1 MKTNINRFMIAG
13 TGSGCGKTTVTCA
26 LLQALK
32 NRGMKV
38 SSFKCG
44 PDYIDPMFHSKV
56 IGTKSANLDLFLC
69 GEKSVKY
76 IFAENSA
83 ENDISV
89 IEGVMGN
96 YDGIGADSD
105 LYSTNHVARV
115 TNTPQILVVGTKGV
129 SFSLAAVIKGY
140 LTLRENNI
148 KGVILNNTSEKM
160 YNMLKPVI
168 EKELPV
174 KVYGYLPKIKEA
186 TLESRHL
193 GLVTADEIVDI
204 KEKLNILA
212 ETAEKTLDIDGIIK
226 LAQEYSDYEYEDIF
240 KELYA
245 EPKKTRIAIAEDSA
259 FCFTYKDN
267 IKFLEKMGAEI
278 LPFSP
283 MHDPKMPENINMVI
297 FPGGY
302 PELYLK
308 ELSENKKLMVE
319 IREKLERGLPVIAE
333 CGGFMYLHD
342 EICDKEGNSY
352 PMVGFVKGKSF
363 MTGKLVR
370 FGYTY
375 MKAERESLVC
385 PMGEEI
391 RAHEF
396 HYSDSDNCGDN
407 FTARKSNGN
416 EFKAVIGGENGYMGY
431 PHLHLWGSLENTK
444 RLYEKICQKT
454 Y

>member
-32 NRGMKV
+32 DRNMRV

-56 IGTKSANLDLFLC
+56 IGAKSANLDIFLC

-76 IFAENSA
+76 LFAENSA
-83 ENDISV
+83 GNDISV

-96 YDGIGADSD
+96 YDGIGAGSD
-105 LYSTNHVARV
+105 IYSSNHVAMA
-115 TNTPQILVVGTKGV
+115 TKTPQILVTGTKGV
-129 SFSLAAVIKGY
+129 SFSIVAVIKGY

-160 YNMLKPVI
+160 YNLLKPVI
-168 EKELPV
+168 EKELPI

-193 GLVTADEIVDI
+193 GLITADEIDDI

-226 LAQEYSDYEYEDIF
+226 LSQEYSDYEYEDICENLQI
-240 KELYA
+240 K
-245 EPKKTRIAIAEDSA
+245 PKKTRIAVADDSA
-259 FCFTYKDN
+259 FCFVYKDN
-267 IKFLEKMGAEI
+267 IKLFEKMGAEI
-278 LPFSP
+278 LHFSP
-283 MHDPKMPENINMVI
+283 MHDKKLPENINMVI

-308 ELSENKKLMVE
+308 ELSENKAIMGE
-319 IREKLERGLPVIAE
+319 IREKLEKGLPVIAE

-342 EICDKEGNSY
+342 EICDKDGNSY
-352 PMVGFVKGKSF
+352 QMVGFVKGKSF
-363 MTGKLVR
+363 MTNKLVR

-375 MKAERESLVC
+375 MKAEKESLVC
-385 PMGEEI
+385 PLGEEI
-391 RAHEF
+391 KAHEF
-396 HYSDSDNCGDN
+396 HYSDSENCGDN

-416 EFKAVIGGENGYMGY
+416 EFKAGIGEENAYMGY
-431 PHLHLWGSLENTK
+431 PHLHLWGNLENAVK
-444 RLYEKICQKT
+444 LYKKICEKT